1 MIPRTLYWV
10 IGFLAAVLATSSS
23 LFSVFIPIKVALVP
37 VLFYAWGRHL
47 PKVFQLGLFFA
58 RVGDIALLWPERET
72 LFMVGMGSFTLM
84 WVSYG
89 VGWSRLPRTARGIE
103 YGLGVGTALL
113 LGASIIGF
121 LWPALQGPFRG
132 LVPAYAIVLVGTSW
146 TAVRVR
152 DVVLWLGLLSFWVS
166 DTLIAY
172 MKFVAPV
179 PYGDGWVMGLY
190 AAGHGFMIARTQR
203 VMERVGAR

>member
-1 MIPRTLYWV
+1 MPRALYWV
-10 IGFLAAVLATSSS
+10 IGFLAAVLATSPS

-58 RVGDIALLWPERET
+58 WVGDIALLWPEREA

-103 YGLGVGTALL
+103 YGLGAGTALL

-121 LWPALQGPFRG
+121 LWPALKGPFRG

-190 AAGHGFMIARTQR
+190 AAGHGLMIARTQR